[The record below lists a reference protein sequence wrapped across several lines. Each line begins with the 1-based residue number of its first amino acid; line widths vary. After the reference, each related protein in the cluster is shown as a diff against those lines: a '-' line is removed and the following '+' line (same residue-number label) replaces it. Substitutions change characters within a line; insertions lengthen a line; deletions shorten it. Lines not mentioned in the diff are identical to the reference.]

1 MEYRVFGDSI
11 VLRIQKGEEIL
22 DTIKAVCEQEKV
34 ALAEVSGIGAV
45 NDVTLGVFNSEKFEY
60 ESQQFTG
67 DMEIASCTGNV
78 SQMKGQTYLHLHM
91 VVGNVTR
98 GVVHAGHLNRAK
110 VSLTGEFIIRRIDGC
125 VDREYSPEVGLNLFK
140 F

>member
-110 VSLTGEFIIRRIDGC
+110 VSLTGEFIIRRIDGS
-125 VDREYSPEVGLNLFK
+125 VDREYSREVGLNLFK

>member
-91 VVGNVTR
+91 VVGNVTGESYTR
-98 GVVHAGHLNRAK
+98 G
-110 VSLTGEFIIRRIDGC
+110 T
-125 VDREYSPEVGLNLFK
+125 
-140 F
+140 

>member
-110 VSLTGEFIIRRIDGC
+110 VSLTGEFIIRRIDGS
-125 VDREYSPEVGLNLFK
+125 VDRECSPEVGLNLFK